1 MVDYTWVADLLREIE
16 DFAVDKKL
24 TGLSKNLS
32 LACAALISDTEE
44 RASLHPDAQQWL
56 EKVGARLVVPGV
68 TDHGTVVALRR
79 C

>member
-16 DFAVDKKL
+16 DFAVDTEL
-24 TGLSKNLS
+24 TGLSENLA

-44 RASLHPDAQQWL
+44 KATIRPDARQWL
-56 EKVGARLVVPGV
+56 EKVGARTVVPGRI
-68 TDHGTVVALRR
+68 DAGKVVALRR